1 MACDPP
7 VKVVNTPPSG
17 AEDQPMTEVANQVHH
32 VTPQEPTVTEEGG
45 KVEEIVNAG
54 AANQGPDQSTAQIV
68 ASGSSQ
74 QHTGRFEEEI
84 ASTQQPPAT
93 ITADHESVIPA
104 DGAKEHSIKVSFS
117 FTGFNFFVFI

>member
-1 MACDPP
+1 
-7 VKVVNTPPSG
+7 
-17 AEDQPMTEVANQVHH
+17 MTEVDNQVHQ

-54 AANQGPDQSTAQIV
+54 PANQGPDQPTAQIV

-93 ITADHESVIPA
+93 ITADHVSVMA
-104 DGAKEHSIKVSFS
+104 GDGAKGHSIKVSFS
-117 FTGFNFFVFI
+117 FT

>member
-1 MACDPP
+1 M
-7 VKVVNTPPSG
+7 
-17 AEDQPMTEVANQVHH
+17 
-32 VTPQEPTVTEEGG
+32 PQEPIVNEEGK

-54 AANQGPDQSTAQIV
+54 AANQGPDQPTAQIV

-93 ITADHESVIPA
+93 ITAEHESVMA
-104 DGAKEHSIKVSFS
+104 VDGAKEPSITVSFS
-117 FTGFNFFVFI
+117 LM